1 MSCPKPTWAR
11 CCVANCAAKNNQ
23 MITLPSGVHFFERG
37 WLSSNN
43 ILLTDESQAVLVDT
57 GYWAHAE
64 QTQALVQ
71 QALGHQPLTRIIN
84 THLHSDHCG
93 GNAQL
98 QTRYPM
104 VETWIPPGHAE
115 HVFNWDPAQLTFVAT
130 GQHCP
135 QFVANQVI
143 SPGSVF
149 FVNGL
154 EWQTLAAPGHDP
166 HALLLFC
173 SSASLLI
180 SADALWE
187 NGFGVVFPEL
197 EGIHAFQEVADT
209 LDLIESLQVATVLP
223 GHGKPFS
230 DVDEALKRARSKLAM
245 YQSDPQKHA
254 LYAAKVLLK
263 FKLLEFQQIDFSAF
277 TTWAQS
283 SSYLIDLHA
292 QYAQHQTF
300 QSWMVT
306 LCDSLIKSGAA
317 HRDGMLI
324 SNV

>member
-1 MSCPKPTWAR
+1 MSAR
-11 CCVANCAAKNNQ
+11 CCAENSAAKNDQ
-23 MITLPSGVHFFERG
+23 MIPLPSGVHFFERG

-43 ILLTDESQAVLVDT
+43 ILLADRQQAVLVDS
-57 GYWAHAE
+57 GYWSHAE
-64 QTQALVQ
+64 QTQALVEQ
-71 QALGHQPLTRIIN
+71 TLGQQPLTRIIN

-98 QTRYPM
+98 QSRYPL
-104 VETWIPPGHAE
+104 VQTCIPPGHAD
-115 HVFNWDPAQLTFVAT
+115 HVFNWDPSQLTFVAT

-135 QFVANQVI
+135 QFVANHVLA
-143 SPGSVF
+143 PGAVF
-149 FVNGL
+149 TVNDM
-154 EWQTLAAPGHDP
+154 EWRTLAAPGHDP

-173 SSASLLI
+173 PAASLLI

-209 LDLIESLQVATVLP
+209 LDLIESLQVSTVLP
-223 GHGKPFS
+223 GHGKPFT
-230 DVDEALKRARSKLAM
+230 DVAEALQRARSKLAL
-245 YQSDPQKHA
+245 YQSDPKKHA

-263 FKLLEFQQIDFSAF
+263 FKLLEFQEVDFSTF

-292 QYAQHQTF
+292 QYAEHASF
-300 QSWMVT
+300 QDWMVT
-306 LCDSLIKSGAA
+306 LCDSLIKSGVAQ
-317 HRDGMLI
+317 RDGRMI